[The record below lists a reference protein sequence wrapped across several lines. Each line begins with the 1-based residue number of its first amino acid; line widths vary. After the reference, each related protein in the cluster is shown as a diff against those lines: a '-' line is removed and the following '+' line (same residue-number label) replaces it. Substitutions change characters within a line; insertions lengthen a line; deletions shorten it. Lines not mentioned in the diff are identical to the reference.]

1 MSANS
6 AKEIVNEFWRL
17 MSTNDFYS
25 VTAVLS
31 PNFVMEWPQTRERI
45 CGAENFARMNAEY
58 PAHGQWQFTINRLV
72 DGEAEAVSDV
82 SVTDGVQNARVIS
95 FFTVDQGKILRLVE
109 FWPDPYEPLANR
121 AHLVEMM
128 E

>member
-6 AKEIVNEFWRL
+6 PKEIVNEFWRL

-25 VTAVLS
+25 VAAVLS

>member
-6 AKEIVNEFWRL
+6 PKEIVNEFWHL

-82 SVTDGVQNARVIS
+82 SVTDGVQSARVIS
-95 FFTVDQGKILRLVE
+95 FFTVDQDKILRLVE
-109 FWPDPYEPLANR
+109 FW
-121 AHLVEMM
+121 
-128 E
+128 

>member
-6 AKEIVNEFWRL
+6 PKEIVNEFWHL

-25 VTAVLS
+25 VAAVLS

-82 SVTDGVQNARVIS
+82 SVTDGVQSARVIS
-95 FFTVDQGKILRLVE
+95 FFTVDQDKILRLVE
-109 FWPDPYEPLANR
+109 FWADPYEPPANR
-121 AHLVEMM
+121 AHLVEIM

>member
-82 SVTDGVQNARVIS
+82 SVTDGVQSARVIS

>member
-82 SVTDGVQNARVIS
+82 SVTDGVQSARVIS

-109 FWPDPYEPLANR
+109 FWPDPYEPPANR
-121 AHLVEMM
+121 AHLVEIM

>member
-25 VTAVLS
+25 VAAVLS

-82 SVTDGVQNARVIS
+82 SVTDGVQSARVIS

>member
-6 AKEIVNEFWRL
+6 PKEIVNEFWHL

-25 VTAVLS
+25 VAAVLS

-95 FFTVDQGKILRLVE
+95 FFTVDQDKILRLVE
-109 FWPDPYEPLANR
+109 FWADPYEPLANR